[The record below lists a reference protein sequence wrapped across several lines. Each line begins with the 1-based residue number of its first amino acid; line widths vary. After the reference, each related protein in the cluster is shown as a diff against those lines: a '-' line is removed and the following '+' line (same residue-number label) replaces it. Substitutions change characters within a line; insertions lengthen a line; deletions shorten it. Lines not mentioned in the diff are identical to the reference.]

1 MGDPLAIA
9 HLARE
14 EAGGLERTDGRLHRP
29 GRADELADYRRALAR
44 REDLRARHR
53 ALKGK
58 VDGFI
63 TLAHI
68 GPGQLGQPRGG
79 TPWYNDASS
88 AIGAP
93 TFGLPLLAAEG
104 VPLGIQIMGFE
115 GEDED
120 LAAIAT
126 RCGARSG
133 HRRFELGWRSRPGS
147 TDSQPV
153 RHPQRSGDHGGT

>member
-1 MGDPLAIA
+1 MSV
-9 HLARE
+9 
-14 EAGGLERTDGRLHRP
+14 
-29 GRADELADYRRALAR
+29 ADYRRALAR

-104 VPLGIQIMGFE
+104 VPLGIQIIGFE

-120 LAAIAT
+120 LAAIAHALL
-126 RCGARSG
+126 GA
-133 HRRFELGWRSRPGS
+133 FGS
-147 TDSQPV
+147 PTI
-153 RHPQRSGDHGGT
+153 